1 MTYIHEWT
9 NQILFHVNEKN
20 IQMERKKPKRN
31 LVTLTNEILIT
42 NDKY

>member
-20 IQMERKKPKRN
+20 IQMERKKPQKKSGN
-31 LVTLTNEILIT
+31 PN
-42 NDKY
+42 K